1 MEASHMTAA
10 ETKAQEDNVDSHPA
24 EQSTEAAAVLAPP
37 TESHGQEE
45 TTPLVDGSALPRIE
59 VSSSDS
65 KTRPRTEGSA
75 SASVTPHPLR
85 ATALITSVPLEEQDA
100 LRQTFQR
107 LDTDADGHL
116 KYTQL
121 KTQLPKKFTREQ
133 ERFTEEVYNLTNS
146 ITFFGVDEFMVM
158 NRLSQCVEGLT
169 GRAAEAFETLDF
181 TVLSQHLLKY
191 IGLFDAMDKGNTGKI
206 SLDNLQKILSD
217 TVSPMLITDSALWD
231 EALDSIS
238 ADFSSEVSKVVF
250 IAHIPLF
257 LSLETAFK

>member
-1 MEASHMTAA
+1 MPEASRRSRPLGPVLRTLAG
-10 ETKAQEDNVDSHPA
+10 ETE
-24 EQSTEAAAVLAPP
+24 P
-37 TESHGQEE
+37 TG
-45 TTPLVDGSALPRIE
+45 LPGFHTMQTYVILYSMPNRIL
-59 VSSSDS
+59 
-65 KTRPRTEGSA
+65 GN
-75 SASVTPHPLR
+75 LILQ
-85 ATALITSVPLEEQDA
+85 ATAVITAVPLAEQDA

-116 KYTQL
+116 KYNQL

-133 ERFTEEVYNLTNS
+133 ERFTEEVYNLINS

-158 NRLSQCVEGLT
+158 NRLSQCVESLT
-169 GRAAEAFETLDF
+169 GRAAESFETLDF

-191 IGLFDAMDKGNTGKI
+191 IGLFDEMDKGYSGKI
-206 SLDNLQKILSD
+206 SLDSLQKILSD
-217 TVSPMLITDSALWD
+217 TVSPLLITDSALWD